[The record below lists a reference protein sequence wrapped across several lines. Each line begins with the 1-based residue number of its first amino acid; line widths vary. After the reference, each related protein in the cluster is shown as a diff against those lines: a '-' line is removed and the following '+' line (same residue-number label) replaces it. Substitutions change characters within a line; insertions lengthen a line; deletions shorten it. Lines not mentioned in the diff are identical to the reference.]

1 MNLMSGQTYQKL
13 EQLCSGLTSKQTI
26 LIDKIRDEIS
36 SNLPKYTKMTDF
48 RKPVKKV
55 ETVFLK
61 NVAHYTS
68 EEQMILKRALLAK
81 LALRTPT
88 IVEGMNLPVSIL
100 ALYPDAFVRLADFLQ
115 SIGLDQYDS
124 TGEFFCKDIRFVL
137 GLSIPCGVL
146 VIDVVSSIT
155 LPSLILSAFRSRDVK
170 GIIRYAHAGGMGTWF
185 RGHLDSRYVTEFNE
199 HGFDNFYIRV
209 AELLKQNTN
218 VRGYVGT
225 SWLYDPQLLKISPHL
240 AFFQERPPER
250 GAFSLKHGTQPSDIA
265 FAIKASKNRSNL
277 YKERKY
283 IPVCYSSLWP
293 RKELMTWAEKWRSE
307 NTISTINSRQLNS
320 HRF

>member
-1 MNLMSGQTYQKL
+1 MDLIPEK
-13 EQLCSGLTSKQTI
+13 TSKK
-26 LIDKIRDEIS
+26 LDKIVSYLTREQASFVEQIKDEILL
-36 SNLPKYTKMTDF
+36 NLPKYQRMKDF
-48 RKPVKKV
+48 RKPVQKV

-61 NVAHYTS
+61 KAIHLS
-68 EEQMILKRALLAK
+68 QKEQIILKHALVAN
-81 LALRTPT
+81 LALHLPDL
-88 IVEGMNLPVSIL
+88 VEKMNLPTSIL
-100 ALYPDAFVRLADFLQ
+100 LLYPYAVERLADFLQ

-146 VIDVVSSIT
+146 VIDVVSSVT
-155 LPSLILSAFRSRDVK
+155 LQSVILSAFRSRNVK

-185 RGHLDSRYVTEFNE
+185 RGHLDSRYVKEFNE
-199 HGFDNFYIRV
+199 RGFDNFYIRV

-293 RKELMTWAEKWRSE
+293 RKELITWAEQVQ
-307 NTISTINSRQLNS
+307 NSN
-320 HRF
+320 HD